1 VTNRKP
7 EPDEFVPLPYFPWK
21 SRPDSLPL
29 DTDEIATALYLAN
42 GDLRAAAA
50 LLKITLTQL
59 KKPIRK
65 TPRLQQ
71 LIERLRD
78 RAPLS

>member
-7 EPDEFVPLPYFPWK
+7 EPDEFVPLPYFPWQ

-42 GDLRAAAA
+42 GDLQTAAA
-50 LLKITLTQL
+50 LLKVTVVKL

-71 LIERLRD
+71 LIEKLRD
-78 RAPLS
+78 HAPLS